1 MELVKL
7 FGFENGSYLDAYPQV
22 DTIDTTGAIIT
33 YVERIDV
40 LPFVAT
46 GQEFPH
52 KWSKNQPTENS
63 ARYCPQNWWG
73 SRFSPQ
79 AGKRFLD
86 EKFFSVATCGDK
98 KAKGLQICNPLAD
111 RRLWRLWTKM
121 SNTCYWAQI
130 CAKSKIGPSGL
141 AHFWECTGVMNPVKN
156 VRVQLSL
163 IFARKANG
171 PKGGWDFVPPSV
183 SNLPPKEQSGSSILS
198 CQTTCVLSPEQWWT
212 NRSLFWIIGTVAFHD
227 ALSLKTVD
235 KLPRRF
241 NGSEFSSILSR
252 LQYQFPPGINRG

>member
-79 AGKRFLD
+79 AGKKFLD
-86 EKFFSVATCGDK
+86 EKFFSVATCV
-98 KAKGLQICNPLAD
+98 D
-111 RRLWRLWTKM
+111 RK
-121 SNTCYWAQI
+121 
-130 CAKSKIGPSGL
+130 
-141 AHFWECTGVMNPVKN
+141 
-156 VRVQLSL
+156 
-163 IFARKANG
+163 
-171 PKGGWDFVPPSV
+171 
-183 SNLPPKEQSGSSILS
+183 
-198 CQTTCVLSPEQWWT
+198 
-212 NRSLFWIIGTVAFHD
+212 
-227 ALSLKTVD
+227 
-235 KLPRRF
+235 
-241 NGSEFSSILSR
+241 
-252 LQYQFPPGINRG
+252 